1 METLNH
7 FFLHCPRFTN
17 EMQNLPKV
25 ESIIPNNF
33 RKTGTSITSIILYG
47 DPSFSAELN
56 TNILNLSIDY
66 ILSTKRLESDLFTE
80 T

>member
-1 METLNH
+1 
-7 FFLHCPRFTN
+7 
-17 EMQNLPKV
+17 MQNLPKV

-33 RKTGTSITSIILYG
+33 RKTDTSITSIILYG